1 MKINLMKKLNNQKK
15 LILQLNNQL
24 IFMKNQVEKELK
36 ITNQS
41 TIIIL
46 EKRKE
51 GRKLKQMLIINI
63 IKFCIYL
70 FFGIY
75 LLKLIIFLK

>member
-24 IFMKNQVEKELK
+24 IFMKNQEEKELK

-63 IKFCIYL
+63 IKFFIFVFFNL
-70 FFGIY
+70 FI
-75 LLKLIIFLK
+75 